1 MNQQAHAPGTRL
13 ELQARAFSALGLS
26 TNPQYRDHFQWI
38 CASCYREKPGQLWGF
53 FRRKKGNKFQGEDCS
68 SVWRNFFRK
77 ESKEQILRGRLFVS
91 LKDFF
96 RREKRP
102 NSLVDVIPQF
112 KVFWGN
118 RKKPTFCQY
127 EDFKDWEVLQCG
139 SDAGLDLDQRWLHVS
154 LILVKMYSK

>member
-68 SVWRNFFRK
+68 SVWRIFFRR

-91 LKDFF
+91 LKDLLEGKKGPTLLWTLFLSLKFF
-96 RREKRP
+96 GGTGKSPHFVSTRILRIEKFC
-102 NSLVDVIPQF
+102 SVVQMLVWI
-112 KVFWGN
+112 
-118 RKKPTFCQY
+118 
-127 EDFKDWEVLQCG
+127 
-139 SDAGLDLDQRWLHVS
+139 
-154 LILVKMYSK
+154 